1 MRDMRALRYLAP
13 NLVTTANLVFGLLS
27 IAYTMRGEYH
37 VAAWFIIYAVLGDL
51 LDGLVARAVR
61 GTSELGVQLDS
72 FADFLNFG
80 VAPAFLV
87 YGSVGGS
94 PALPF
99 TSGTNRVLLMIAC
112 ASWVLAATFR
122 LARYNITPDDE
133 TPRLGS
139 LKIFFGVPTTL
150 AASLLIAA
158 FLTFYK
164 YGPPG
169 DTFPALP
176 EAFGGPRLLGD
187 VVTPLAVWI
196 YFPLALPVGAYLMA
210 STLRMPKLGVMRSK
224 LISVICYGLAVAVG
238 LCGFARVFPEYML
251 GPPALWTVGFLI
263 WGQLSPVAKSMK
275 PPPIFPP
282 RDPAPGAEPTR
293 PEDHM
298 LPDGTEPVLD
308 PDPAPAPSSSSPS
321 ST

>member
-1 MRDMRALRYLAP
+1 MAMSEMRALRYLAP

-27 IAYTMRGEYH
+27 LAYTMRGDYH
-37 VAAWFIIYAVLGDL
+37 TAGWFIIYAVLGDL

-87 YGSVGGS
+87 YGSVGAS

-99 TSGTNRVLLMIAC
+99 TSGGQRVLLMVAC
-112 ASWVLAATFR
+112 ACWVLAATFR

-150 AASLLIAA
+150 AASLLVTA
-158 FLTFYK
+158 FLSFYK

-169 DTFPALP
+169 DMFPALP
-176 EAFGGPRLLGD
+176 RHFGGPRLFGD
-187 VVTPLAVWI
+187 IETPTALWR
-196 YFPLALPVGAYLMA
+196 YFPFAMIAGAYLMA

-224 LISVICYGLAVAVG
+224 LVSVIIYGLAVAVG
-238 LCGFARVFPEYML
+238 LCGLARVFPEYML
-251 GPPALWTVGFLI
+251 IPPALWMVGFLI
-263 WGQLSPVAKSMK
+263 WGQLSPLAKGMK

-282 RDPAPGAEPTR
+282 KDPLPGAEPTR

-298 LPDGTEPVLD
+298 LPDGSELALEPE
-308 PDPAPAPSSSSPS
+308 AAPSTEAPRAP
-321 ST
+321 